1 MDGIKEEMEE
11 AQLKVDI
18 ARDSLAADIYS
29 LLAKESEYAK
39 VFLIQKS
46 IFTFGTCELTIFVFF
61 RLLDNSPFGRVPEEL
76 SPSGTAAAG

>member
-39 VFLIQKS
+39 VFLLQKS
-46 IFTFGTCELTIFVFF
+46 IFKFMGVRVDNFRFF
-61 RLLDNSPFGRVPEEL
+61 SV
-76 SPSGTAAAG
+76 S